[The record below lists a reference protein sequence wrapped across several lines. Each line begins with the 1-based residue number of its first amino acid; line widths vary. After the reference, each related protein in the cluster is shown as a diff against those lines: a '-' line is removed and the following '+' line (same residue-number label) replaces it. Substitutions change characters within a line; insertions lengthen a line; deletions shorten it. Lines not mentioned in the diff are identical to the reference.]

1 MVLGP
6 VAMNAIYFAAKRVFH
21 GFLRITRGPLKDN
34 GITAARFD
42 LMYIVHTRDPE
53 GGRQER
59 VWQSELWRTLGVT
72 PSVVSRML
80 QSLEALGMIR
90 REVPRRVHRRQRGV
104 DRRQRE
110 VSLTEKGRQCIREAD
125 RMVVRW
131 VRRFVYEVICW
142 GKHRDPEERF
152 THMSTLEDYLHALRR
167 YSRDSAT
174 LYYAWGHPDD

>member
-1 MVLGP
+1 
-6 VAMNAIYFAAKRVFH
+6 MNAIYFAAKRVFH
-21 GFLRITRGPLKDN
+21 GFLRITRGPFKDN

-42 LMYIVHTRDPE
+42 LMYAVHKRDPE
-53 GGRQER
+53 GGRQQR

-72 PSVVSRML
+72 PSVVSRIL
-80 QSLEALGMIR
+80 HSLEERGLIR
-90 REVPRRVHRRQRGV
+90 REVAPD

-110 VSLTEKGRQCIREAD
+110 VLLTEKGRQCVREAY

-131 VRRFVYEVICW
+131 VLRFVYEVICW
-142 GKHRDPEERF
+142 GKHRDPDERF
-152 THMSTLEDYLHALRR
+152 THMSSLEDYLIALRR